1 MLADDEK
8 DIERG
13 RLVVL
18 PLEADYILQF
28 SLLYAAPADIH
39 GDIFILVRVLQK
51 LPDRVYRVPV
61 QFLDAWGGEG
71 HGYDAVSDICKI
83 EVVAVLLKSVFGA
96 ANYLSQEVHFI
107 TSNNKPLA
115 TFNSCRNGQIVFWA
129 RESSQKLSWKFPEQK
144 SEQ

>member
-1 MLADDEK
+1 M
-8 DIERG
+8 
-13 RLVVL
+13 VL

-28 SLLYAAPADIH
+28 SFLNAAAADIH

-51 LPDRVYRVPV
+51 LPDGVYRVPV

-71 HGYDAVSDICKI
+71 HGYDAVSDVGEV
-83 EVVAVLLKSVFGA
+83 EVVAVLLESVFGA

-115 TFNSCRNGQIVFWA
+115 TFNWYSKWA
-129 RESSQKLSWKFPEQK
+129 YNRDKWSNNILRQGKSS
-144 SEQ
+144 